1 MTESTARLLLVAVD
15 ADAQRRFHELHA
27 DADRLTWEI
36 AVADDID
43 AASRHL
49 DTAPVD
55 AVVLPAVIAD
65 AMCLARIRRAGSDA
79 AVVVLRE
86 DVADDVPLEPQ
97 DVGIQSTLDL
107 WTLDSRTL
115 ALTVQLAIE
124 RHRLALEQAR
134 TRRQAEQLAAVAS
147 SQDPLTGLP
156 VGEPLLQ
163 AADRVLADA
172 IRFGRPLTM
181 GLLEVHGLDGL
192 RATHGD
198 GVGDGVMIHVTGL
211 LVACLRT
218 SDLLGRLA
226 GDQLLVAMPGTDA
239 ASAMHAARRIQ
250 DALHEQP
257 CAVGEAPRT
266 LEVTIGLAA
275 LAGLMAVDELVFRAD
290 SALMAARVKGPSGL
304 HLMPEPAVH

>member
-27 DADRLTWEI
+27 DAGRLTWEI
-36 AVADDID
+36 VVAVDID

-163 AADRVLADA
+163 AADRV
-172 IRFGRPLTM
+172 
-181 GLLEVHGLDGL
+181 

-257 CAVGEAPRT
+257 CAVGEASRT

>member
-1 MTESTARLLLVAVD
+1 MTESTARLLLVAAD
-15 ADAQRRFHELHA
+15 AEAQRRFHELSG
-27 DADRLTWEI
+27 DAGGPTWEI
-36 AVADDID
+36 VVVDDTD
-43 AASRHL
+43 VASRRL
-49 DTAPVD
+49 DTASFD
-55 AVVLPAVIAD
+55 AVVLPAAIAD
-65 AMCLARIRRAGSDA
+65 ARCLARIRRAGSDA

-86 DVADDVPLEPQ
+86 DVADDVPLDPQ

-107 WTLDSRTL
+107 WTLDARTL

-124 RHRLALEQAR
+124 RHRLTLEQAR

-147 SQDPLTGLP
+147 SRDPLTGLP

-172 IRFGRPLTM
+172 IRFGRPLTV
-181 GLLEVHGLDGL
+181 GLLEVHGLDGV
-192 RATHGD
+192 RGAHGD

-218 SDLLGRLA
+218 SDLLGRLG

-239 ASAMHAARRIQ
+239 TSAMHAARRIQ
-250 DALHEQP
+250 DALQARP
-257 CAVGEAPRT
+257 CTVGEVVRS
-266 LEVTIGLAA
+266 LEVTVGLAA
-275 LAGLMAVDELVFRAD
+275 LSGLMAVDELVFRAD
-290 SALMAARVKGPSGL
+290 AALATARTKGPSGL